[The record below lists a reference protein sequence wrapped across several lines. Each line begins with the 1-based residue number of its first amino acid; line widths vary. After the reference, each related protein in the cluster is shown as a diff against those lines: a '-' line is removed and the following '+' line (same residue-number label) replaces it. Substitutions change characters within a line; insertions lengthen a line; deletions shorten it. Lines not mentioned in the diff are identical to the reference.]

1 MSINYGLEGITALL
15 SALHHP
21 ERDFLALHVAGTN
34 GKGSVCCLLESA
46 LIEGLRPSLVGK
58 FVSPY
63 LCEPRDGVSING
75 TPLARDE
82 WEAVQGEVEA
92 ASGRCEGGVTP
103 FEKWTACA
111 FLAFSRQR
119 VAVAVVEVG
128 VGGGGD
134 ATNALPPPLLALLTP
149 LAMDHVDLLGPT
161 LEDIAGHKAGI
172 VKRGGGGVITAP
184 GQDPSALGV
193 FQRKAAAEGMELVVA
208 PTLTWLRRGVLRVP
222 LEGHGGE
229 GSGEVGS
236 FGELPCGLA
245 GEFQAQN
252 AALAW
257 CALSACA
264 KQWPALASLPVIA
277 RAWEKARWRGR
288 AERVTLEYLPTTS
301 STTAHTPMAVHCM
314 LDGGHNPHAM
324 RVIGEELA
332 YHFGSGEAGGM
343 NQGGGG
349 GGGARRVALL
359 FTCGS
364 TRDPKE
370 NLTLLLTPL
379 MASLAASPPLHVAL
393 FPVPFSTPSGMPWV
407 KPHTSEV
414 IGKVG
419 EEVLL
424 NFKEGCAADVVPA
437 FSYEVAPCSSLKE
450 ALGRVV
456 AGGFSATAI
465 CGSLYLVSDVYRE
478 YLI

>member
-15 SALHHP
+15 SALNHP
-21 ERDFLALHVAGTN
+21 ERDFLCLHVAGTN
-34 GKGSVCCLLESA
+34 GKGSVCCLLECA
-46 LIEGLRPSLVGK
+46 LMEALQPSLVGK

-63 LCEPRDGVSING
+63 LCEPRDGISING
-75 TPLARDE
+75 APLARDE
-82 WEAVQGEVEA
+82 WERVQGEVEA
-92 ASGRCEGGVTP
+92 ASGTCEGGGVKVTP

-111 FLAFSRQR
+111 FLAFSRLH

-184 GQDPSALGV
+184 GQEPSVLGV
-193 FQRKAAAEGMELVVA
+193 FQRKAATEGMELMVA
-208 PTLTWLRRGVLRVP
+208 PPLTWARRGVLQVP
-222 LEGHGGE
+222 LLEEE
-229 GSGEVGS
+229 GSY
-236 FGELPCGLA
+236 GELPCGLA

-257 CALSACA
+257 CALKACA

-277 RAWEKARWRGR
+277 RAWGKARWRGR
-288 AERVTLEYLPTTS
+288 AERVTLECPLPNPTTQH
-301 STTAHTPMAVHCM
+301 TTMELQCM

-332 YHFGSGEAGGM
+332 YHLGGQ
-343 NQGGGG
+343 QGDG
-349 GGGARRVALL
+349 GGGARKVALL

-370 NLTLLLTPL
+370 NLALLLKPL
-379 MASLAASPPLHVAL
+379 VASLAAPTGSNLPLHLAL

-407 KPHTSEV
+407 KPHPSEAV
-414 IGKVG
+414 AKVG

-424 NFKEGCAADVVPA
+424 GFREGCDAAPPT
-437 FSYEVAPCSSLKE
+437 FSFEVIPCASLKE

-456 AGGFSATAI
+456 EGGFAATAI
-465 CGSLYLVSDVYRE
+465 CGSLYLVSDVYRDF
-478 YLI
+478 LLGGTPSKQ